1 MGNFYTDVIQKS
13 SKYDSIEG
21 VRDLALLEPIT
32 RQKVINIIKK
42 ANANKTPLI
51 VTETFRS
58 INRQKYLFQKG
69 ATKLQNVGVHHY
81 GLAADFVFI
90 VNGQYSWDVDYSPL
104 WKWCA
109 EEELISGHDWGLP
122 LLQHSFR
129 DIDHVQRITL
139 ADQTR
144 LFAGTWYPNDNYSP
158 IH

>member
-1 MGNFYTDVIQKS
+1 MGNFYTDVIKKS

-21 VRDLALLEPIT
+21 VRDLTLLEPVT
-32 RQKVINIIKK
+32 RQKVINIINK
-42 ANANKTPLI
+42 ANLNKTPII

-90 VNGQYSWDVDYSPL
+90 VNGEPNWNVDYSPL

-122 LLQHSFR
+122 LLKHSFT
-129 DIDHVQRITL
+129 DPDHVQRITL

-144 LFAGTWYPNDNYSP
+144 LFNGSWYPDDNYSP